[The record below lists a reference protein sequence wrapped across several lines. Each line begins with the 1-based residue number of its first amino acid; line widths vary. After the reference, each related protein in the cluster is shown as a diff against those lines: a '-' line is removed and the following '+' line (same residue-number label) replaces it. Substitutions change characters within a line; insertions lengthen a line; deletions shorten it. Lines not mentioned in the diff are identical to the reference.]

1 MSYTNY
7 DSQSIDQPSIDDWM
21 DELEQQDKNLTD
33 YDKTIAEK
41 LGTIFKDDFARLKPK
56 LAETISAFKDE
67 KDFVDAYAS
76 WLAGE
81 EKGKFYDFI
90 KRTFKLEDEDCSN
103 HMTDRA
109 EKINALNEAKEA
121 FKRAREAFEL
131 TSERYWREADKNIY
145 DDYNRF
151 SHDWDVDAAEEQKC
165 RDELLASEKK
175 YNESLFS
182 IDQFNSNFGL

>member
-1 MSYTNY
+1 MSYINY
-7 DSQSIDQPSIDDWM
+7 DSQIIDQPSIDDWM
-21 DELEQQDKNLTD
+21 DELKQQDENLTD

-41 LGTIFKDDFARLKPK
+41 MGTIFKDDFARLKPK
-56 LAETISAFKDE
+56 LAETISTFKDE
-67 KDFVDAYAS
+67 KDFVDAYTS

-109 EKINALNEAKEA
+109 EKINALSDAKRELEKANEKFNNTE
-121 FKRAREAFEL
+121 E
-131 TSERYWREADKNIY
+131 SYWREADKGVSDEDNY
-145 DDYNRF
+145 F
-151 SHDWDVDAAEEQKC
+151 SHNYDTDWDNKTACEKKLAKVEE
-165 RDELLASEKK
+165 K